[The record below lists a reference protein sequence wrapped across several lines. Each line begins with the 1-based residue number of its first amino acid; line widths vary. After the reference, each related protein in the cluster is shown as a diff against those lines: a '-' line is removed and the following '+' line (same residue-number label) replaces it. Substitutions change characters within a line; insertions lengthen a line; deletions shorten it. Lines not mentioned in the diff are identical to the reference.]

1 MKIPLFIVDIEIQY
15 HPRSRKEW
23 MYFAA
28 TVVSLVL
35 CCFIAYYTVVYLKS
49 EIKKEKIE
57 GKKVEIR
64 FEGQEKKTV
73 TVKEALDA
81 IREHLNK

>member
-23 MYFAA
+23 MCFAA

-49 EIKKEKIE
+49 EGTRQKIE
-57 GKKVEIR
+57 EKNVKMQPEK
-64 FEGQEKKTV
+64 QEKKTV
-73 TVKEALDA
+73 TVEDALDS
-81 IREHLNK
+81 IREHLTK

>member
-15 HPRSRKEW
+15 HPRIRKEW

-49 EIKKEKIE
+49 EGTRQKIE
-57 GKKVEIR
+57 EKNVKMQPEK
-64 FEGQEKKTV
+64 QEKKTV
-73 TVKEALDA
+73 TVEDALDS
-81 IREHLNK
+81 IREHLTK

>member
-1 MKIPLFIVDIEIQY
+1 MKMPLFIVDIEIQY

-49 EIKKEKIE
+49 EITREKIE
-57 GKKVEIR
+57 EKNVKMQPEK
-64 FEGQEKKTV
+64 QEKKTV
-73 TVKEALDA
+73 TVEDALDS
-81 IREHLNK
+81 IREHLTK

>member
-23 MYFAA
+23 MYFAG

-35 CCFIAYYTVVYLKS
+35 CCFIVYYTVVYLKS
-49 EIKKEKIE
+49 EITRQKIE
-57 GKKVEIR
+57 EKNVKMQPEK
-64 FEGQEKKTV
+64 QEKKTV
-73 TVKEALDA
+73 TVEDALDS
-81 IREHLNK
+81 IREHLTK